1 MMKRKSLVFYLFFII
16 LLSCNEQN
24 VSDLYDVPAT
34 SKKAIVI
41 EELMLDSLS
50 LDKIESSY
58 LGFLRIIDDSL
69 FFIDNRFCWIFSF
82 DTSGSFFNR
91 YLGQGKGPNELP
103 TGIID
108 AYVNLEENQ
117 HMFIGSSWDC
127 HLYNNDWERKK
138 SYTINWQIKHSK
150 DEMLRNPE
158 PAMPGLYSLMWD
170 KLRVKSFKDHV
181 YLPIESQHPTFNM
194 VVSENYFKN
203 ARVLAKMNYKTGVVE
218 ELLGKRSPVYQEY
231 KNLGHFSY
239 FSYDIDTEGNFYL
252 SFEPDSLIY
261 KFDQD
266 FEPLKTFGFAGRE
279 MKTKYTETKLIEQFK
294 KLFHS
299 ERQTHGYYTWIEYV
313 DETDLL
319 FRAYQKGVHAA
330 TDGLQIY
337 QDGLLIADVNVP
349 KGMYIEGY
357 IEPWYYSNAIIDEM
371 DESMKVYRFKIDL

>member
-1 MMKRKSLVFYLFFII
+1 MIKKRIFFIFLFI
-16 LLSCNEQN
+16 AFIACCNR
-24 VSDLYDVPAT
+24 VSKEEYEIDIT
-34 SKKAIVI
+34 SEKQIFIKTVK
-41 EELMLDSLS
+41 LDTLH

-82 DTSGSFFNR
+82 DTTGSFFNR
-91 YLGQGKGPNELP
+91 YLGQGKGPKELP

-127 HLYNNDWERKK
+127 HLYNNDWERMK

-150 DEMLRNPE
+150 EEMLKNPE
-158 PAMPGLYSLMWD
+158 PDMPGLYSLMWD
-170 KLRVKSFKDHV
+170 KLRVKSYNNYV

-203 ARVLAKMNYKTGVVE
+203 ARILAKMDYKTGVVE

-239 FSYDIDTEGNFYL
+239 FSYDIDTDGNFYV

-261 KFDQD
+261 KFDHH
-266 FEPLKTFGFAGRE
+266 FKPLKTFGIAGDE
-279 MKTKYTETKLIEQFK
+279 MNTKYTETKSIDSKCSSFLSDDNILYNPTFCGLSNPSSSILL
-294 KLFHS
+294 KLFN
-299 ERQTHGYYTWIEYV
+299 R
-313 DETDLL
+313 
-319 FRAYQKGVHAA
+319 
-330 TDGLQIY
+330 
-337 QDGLLIADVNVP
+337 
-349 KGMYIEGY
+349 
-357 IEPWYYSNAIIDEM
+357 
-371 DESMKVYRFKIDL
+371 